1 MDNFAF
7 VKQALPILMVQM
19 KLNTGPVTADTN
31 TTVTLVLNNTEGK
44 ICPSCYTTPNEKAT

>member
-31 TTVTLVLNNTEGK
+31 TTVTLVLNNTERK